1 VTKNLYI
8 DITNTVPPAKG
19 EAATETY
26 KKTLIVFSVV
36 VLFVMLSGLFS
47 PVHASDPLIWEG
59 SVSSSGAEVVGPV
72 LTVGES
78 YTIVASNRWW
88 YNQLGNLAA
97 DAEYYTTNYSDSWE
111 WGNYFRVD
119 DHSFLQING
128 EDVEWGPFSNG
139 DTNHTYTI
147 NYVGQ
152 GTAITFAI
160 VDWLGNN
167 SNAYCHL
174 DVTITESTTCVG
186 GYIVDP
192 GSGSGSGSGYGVLF
206 ATVGIC
212 VLAVPA
218 AALVVKRRAK
228 ARCVKSTL

>member
-8 DITNTVPPAKG
+8 DITNTVSPTRG

-26 KKTLIVFSVV
+26 KKTLIVFSIV
-36 VLFVMLSGLFS
+36 VLFVMLSGLS
-47 PVHASDPLIWEG
+47 SQVHASDPLIWEG
-59 SVSSSGAEVVGPV
+59 SVSSSGAPVVGPV
-72 LTVGES
+72 LTLGES

-88 YNQLGNLAA
+88 YNNPQNLAA
-97 DAEYYTTNYSDSWE
+97 DAEYYTTDYSDSWN

-139 DTNHTYTI
+139 DTNHTYSI
-147 NYVGQ
+147 NYIGQ

-160 VDWLGNN
+160 VDWVDFNYSNN
-167 SNAYCHL
+167 VCHL
-174 DVTITESTTCVG
+174 DVTITESSTCVG

-192 GSGSGSGSGYGVLF
+192 ASGSGFGYGVLF
-206 ATVGIC
+206 AAVGIC
-212 VLAVPA
+212 VLTVPA

-228 ARCVKSTL
+228 ARCVKSTR

>member
-8 DITNTVPPAKG
+8 DITNTVSPATG
-19 EAATETY
+19 EATTETH
-26 KKTLIVFSVV
+26 KKTLIVFSIV
-36 VLFVMLSGLFS
+36 VLFFTLSGLFS
-47 PVHASDPLIWEG
+47 PVHASDPVIWQG
-59 SVSSSGAEVVGPV
+59 SVPSSGAPVVGPV
-72 LTVGES
+72 LTSGET

-88 YNQLGNLAA
+88 YSPPTENNLAA
-97 DAEYYTTNYSDSWE
+97 DAEYYTTDYSDSWN

-128 EDVEWGPFSNG
+128 QDVEWGPFSNG

-147 NYVGQ
+147 NYIGQ

-167 SNAYCHL
+167 SDTYCHL
-174 DVTITESTTCVG
+174 DVTIIESTTCVG

-192 GSGSGSGSGYGVLF
+192 GSGSGFGYGALF
-206 ATVGIC
+206 AAVGIC
-212 VLAVPA
+212 ALAVPA
-218 AALVVKRRAK
+218 VALVVKRRAR
-228 ARCVKSTL
+228 AR